1 MQRHQTSRDSAPCI
15 GSQRKSSVFGGNEL
29 SSLED
34 LHLKL
39 RDYQSQ
45 QLNNEESLDLL
56 HLASGFA
63 QHVLM
68 LQNELKGQ

>member
-1 MQRHQTSRDSAPCI
+1 MQRHQTSRDSVPCI

-39 RDYQSQ
+39 RDYQML
-45 QLNNEESLDLL
+45 QLGNEESLDLL
-56 HLASGFA
+56 
-63 QHVLM
+63 
-68 LQNELKGQ
+68 